1 MLVSEKRPRCES
13 RSFLFVK
20 IVLYLPKINTIMA
33 YKRLSE
39 LKELQRNGWSKD
51 RLSKKIGIS
60 STTLNKVLEGKP
72 IFKRTE
78 ITIDYFLD
86 NPEKPDLT
94 IESLIEY
101 KNNSK
106 KTLKELSE
114 SIGVSFKTICNT
126 LKFKPVSDTT
136 LKLINNFLEKV

>member
-1 MLVSEKRPRCES
+1 
-13 RSFLFVK
+13 
-20 IVLYLPKINTIMA
+20 MA

-39 LKELQRNGWSKD
+39 LKELQNSGWSKD

-60 STTLNKVLEGKP
+60 STTLNKVLEGKQ

-86 NPEKPDLT
+86 NPEYPDLT

-101 KNNSK
+101 KNNSQK
-106 KTLKELSE
+106 SVREISE
-114 SIGVSFKTICNT
+114 SIGVSFKTIYDVIN
-126 LKFKPVSDTT
+126 FKPVSDTT